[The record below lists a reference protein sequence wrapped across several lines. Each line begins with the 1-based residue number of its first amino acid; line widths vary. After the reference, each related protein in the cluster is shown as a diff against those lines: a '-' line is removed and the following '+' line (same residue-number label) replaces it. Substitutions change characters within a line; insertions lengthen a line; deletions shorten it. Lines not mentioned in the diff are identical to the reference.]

1 MHHAHPVNHL
11 LVANYHK
18 LYRPIQSFSHLI
30 IQNLTNVEIKEN
42 GFIFSDDRNLVDIKA
57 VHHYLSTQS
66 YWAKNIPLE
75 LVQKSV
81 ANSLC
86 FGIYKERQQ
95 VGFARWVTD
104 AATFAYLCDVYVEQ
118 EFRGLG
124 LSKKLMSLMLF
135 HPDLQ
140 GLRRYQLATLDA
152 HGLYEQFG
160 FKALEN
166 PERQMAIVFKDLYS

>member
-1 MHHAHPVNHL
+1 ME
-11 LVANYHK
+11 
-18 LYRPIQSFSHLI
+18 I
-30 IQNLTNVEIKEN
+30 IEN
-42 GFIFSDDRNLVDIKA
+42 GFVFSDDRNLVDVKA
-57 VHHYLSTQS
+57 VHHYLSTES
-66 YWAKNIPLE
+66 YWAKAIPLE

-81 ANSLC
+81 VNSLC
-86 FGIYKERQQ
+86 FGIYKDQQQ
-95 VGFARWVTD
+95 VGFARWITD
-104 AATFAYLCDVYVEQ
+104 RATFAYLCDVYVVED
-118 EFRGLG
+118 FRGLG

-166 PERQMAIVFKDLYS
+166 SERQMAIVFQDLYK